1 MDFDPRDY
9 DGRDRDDHRW
19 GEDDSTPAS
28 LSPSCAVCILEIRC
42 GGAVASSI
50 GDSGTNSDA
59 AGEPSGHNHARSR
72 RQISQD

>member
-50 GDSGTNSDA
+50 GDSGRTPTPPVSLPVTTTPEADA
-59 AGEPSGHNHARSR
+59 
-72 RQISQD
+72 QISQD